1 MEFYCSAAS
10 VISGT
15 ATATAN
21 YANQVFIHKQL
32 FIVFE
37 IVGQDAAIRSKNL
50 LSALEKQIVKSP
62 PTAAAFKQLLKSQFS
77 DHIAYTAGLISDYTL
92 YVVVASRGVVYLKRE
107 NTLAVILNR
116 PGSAS
121 GELKIGDRILL
132 GSNQFAAAITQKEI
146 ITILNMRDVKES
158 AAALTT
164 RLEARTSNTPAA
176 AAIIAISQGVPL
188 VTYKTIDNR
197 SRFKVRLNQK
207 LMVLKKLQ
215 LTFKPLL
222 ITIGVLLVLLL
233 LSVGFGISKKQHDK
247 ENQQLKTVLESVT
260 HEFDEGMALI
270 DLNPIR
276 SRQLLN
282 QAQSQLEAAR
292 NQITDSKERR
302 QLDDFLKKVN
312 TGIAAAQRSYE
323 VVLTSFFEL
332 PLIKPNAEGT
342 RISLYQDV
350 LVILDNQNKS
360 LYRLSI
366 TSKASR
372 VLAGGE
378 IVAGALAPA
387 VHGEEVYLFNNGIG
401 KITGTEVTTI
411 IPPDPDWGTIVDLK
425 AFGGNL
431 YILDTRKN
439 WIWKYIRTETGF
451 SSKQDYFVFDTL
463 VDLSEATNFAIDGSV
478 WITQG
483 DKIRHF
489 TSGKEDVWQIQGLNP
504 NLGNHTRVYVDD
516 TTTNT
521 YILDADN
528 RRVVVVDKSGV
539 YLAQY
544 HWKESIEIT
553 DFVVSEVVK
562 KILLLSHGTIYAI
575 DIK

>member
-188 VTYKTIDNR
+188 VTFKTIDNR

-207 LMVLKKLQ
+207 LMALKKLQ

-516 TTTNT
+516 TTTNA

-528 RRVVVVDKSGV
+528 KRVVVVDKSGV